1 MTSRHG
7 EESRLS
13 MVEGQLRNRG
23 ISSESVLDAMASVPR
38 ELFVPLYIAHQAYE
52 DRALSIGQGQTI
64 SQPWIVA
71 YMTQALDIKL
81 HEKVLEI
88 GTGSG
93 YQAAVLSLLG
103 KDVYTVERHALLSGQ
118 AATLLHTLGYENVL
132 FHVGDGTLGLP
143 AHAPYDAIM
152 VTAASPRIPGPLVDQ
167 LRIGGRLILPLE
179 SEWYETLVL
188 VRKKENGYDT
198 TRLCE
203 CRFVP
208 LIGEHGYPA
217 GEAP

>member
-71 YMTQALDIKL
+71 Y
-81 HEKVLEI
+81 
-88 GTGSG
+88 
-93 YQAAVLSLLG
+93 
-103 KDVYTVERHALLSGQ
+103 
-118 AATLLHTLGYENVL
+118 
-132 FHVGDGTLGLP
+132 P